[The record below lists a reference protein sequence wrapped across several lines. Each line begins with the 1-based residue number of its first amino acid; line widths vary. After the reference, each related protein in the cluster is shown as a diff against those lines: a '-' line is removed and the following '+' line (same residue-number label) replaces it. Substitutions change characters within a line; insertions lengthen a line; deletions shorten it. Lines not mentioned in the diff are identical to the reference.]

1 MRYVKSAPRC
11 SGSHK
16 RRKRCGHLVDSEV
29 PGSSP
34 LDHPMPSGIQE
45 VPPCQQPTTL
55 QQNQSAVEVNYK
67 Y

>member
-34 LDHPMPSGIQE
+34 LDHPMPSGIQ